1 MFYAEGVL
9 VSEAIT
15 KDKLLAILHEKR
27 AEFDEAVAAVP
38 QDQMTIPGV
47 DGKDGEWSLK
57 DVIAHL
63 TYYERWMAD
72 RMHEQLRGEVY
83 QPTEWDMMHFD
94 ERNILI
100 YQKFRDHPLPDVLAA
115 SRQAFADIIAGVEAH
130 TEAFLTE
137 PQQFHGMPQP
147 ILVWDM
153 LRSEVYD
160 HYRQHIPA
168 IKKWLAVRQS
178 E

>member
-1 MFYAEGVL
+1 M
-9 VSEAIT
+9 S
-15 KDKLLAILHEKR
+15 
-27 AEFDEAVAAVP
+27 
-38 QDQMTIPGV
+38 
-47 DGKDGEWSLK
+47 
-57 DVIAHL
+57 
-63 TYYERWMAD
+63 
-72 RMHEQLRGEVY
+72 GEVY

-168 IKKWLAVRQS
+168 IKNWLTVRQS
-178 E
+178 K